1 MERGFEVLAHGKRGG
16 KSQHAL
22 SDKIKEKVRELL
34 HTKYFKANDVHVA
47 NCWPST
53 EQ

>member
-1 MERGFEVLAHGKRGG
+1 MERGFEVLAHGKRGR

-22 SDKIKEKVRELL
+22 SDEIKEKVRELL
-34 HTKYFKANDVHVA
+34 HTKYSKSNDVHVA
-47 NCWPST
+47 ELWPST